1 MNDLQRSTAV
11 LALLILAVSTYG
23 GGTAVFPLDPG
34 EWLSGGLAV
43 WLGRAL
49 DAAGYGAELAE
60 SGIRPGDL
68 AGMTR
73 TAAAGGFDR
82 LLVVNCGYIADR
94 VTLDL
99 LLIDTAG
106 GTLLGSWRGL
116 VSYDALQRELPSGL
130 NAIFGDLPLPEAVDP
145 ATFLEDRRAD
155 FTARFGG

>member
-1 MNDLQRSTAV
+1 LTVVFAL
-11 LALLILAVSTYG
+11 LALAASALG

-49 DAAGYGAELAE
+49 DAAGCGTELAE

-68 AGMTR
+68 TGMTR
-73 TAAAGGFDR
+73 AAAADGFEK

-94 VTLDL
+94 VTVDL
-99 LLIDTAG
+99 FLFDTVG

-130 NAIFGDLPLPEAVDP
+130 KAIFGDLPLPEAVDP
-145 ATFLEDRRAD
+145 ARFLDDRRAD